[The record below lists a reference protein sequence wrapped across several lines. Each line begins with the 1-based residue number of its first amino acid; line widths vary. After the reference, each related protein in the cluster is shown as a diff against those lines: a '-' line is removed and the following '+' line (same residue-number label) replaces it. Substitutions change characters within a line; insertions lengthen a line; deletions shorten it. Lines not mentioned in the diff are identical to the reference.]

1 MMANYP
7 YYNPYLQNGY
17 QYASAPAQNQNSI
30 IWVNGDKEA
39 SAYPVAPNNAVALWD
54 SENPTI
60 YLKQADASGRPS
72 IKVFDLVERT
82 AKEETSADYAT
93 KADITAVMRSLSDM
107 KADLE
112 GIKNDVYGLAG
123 KKRKKGEDDE

>member
-72 IKVFDLVERT
+72 NKSRYHCGHEVVVGHEGRSGGNQKRRLRSCR
-82 AKEETSADYAT
+82 KE
-93 KADITAVMRSLSDM
+93 K
-107 KADLE
+107 KE
-112 GIKNDVYGLAG
+112 G
-123 KKRKKGEDDE
+123 RRR